1 MDDKISRTNALGSEL
16 IPKKRLQTAREN
28 PSSPPGVILKAAED
42 IFAEYGYNGTT
53 TREIAKK
60 CGVNIAN
67 IHYYWGSKEELW
79 HAVVYNVIMQ
89 IMDSTKS
96 ILEFPVGNVEGAL
109 RHTIGILVDILADN
123 PNYARILQ
131 HSSVKGFSE
140 EIAKDINISLLEIGR
155 AFIKLSLKK
164 EMIPDFNPDLLLF
177 GLTGAFAIFF
187 IEKDGVKAVFDEDS
201 TSYSPAFRQKMKDTL
216 YFIVSRVFGIK

>member
-1 MDDKISRTNALGSEL
+1 MADNKNKKNSLGVEL
-16 IPKKRLQTAREN
+16 IPKKRLAMAREN
-28 PSSPPGVILKAAED
+28 PASPPGVILKAAED
-42 IFAEYGYNGTT
+42 VFAEYGYSGTT

-89 IMDSTKS
+89 IMDASKS
-96 ILEFPVGNVEGAL
+96 ILGHPSENVEGAL
-109 RHTIGILVDILADN
+109 RHTIGIMVDVLADN

-155 AFIKLSLKK
+155 AFVKISFKK

-187 IEKDGVKAVFDEDS
+187 IEKDGIKAVFDEDPS
-201 TSYSPAFRQKMKDTL
+201 SYSPAFRQKMKDTL
-216 YFIVSRVFGIK
+216 YFIVSRVFGIQ